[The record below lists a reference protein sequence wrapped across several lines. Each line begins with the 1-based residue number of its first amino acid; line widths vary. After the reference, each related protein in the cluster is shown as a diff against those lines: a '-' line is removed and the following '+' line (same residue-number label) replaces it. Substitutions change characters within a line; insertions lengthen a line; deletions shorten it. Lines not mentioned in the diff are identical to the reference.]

1 MRNLLRFVRAR
12 AHLRTLMT
20 QKLCAIGMRNA
31 KLGNHLKTLNVFFE
45 SAFEDLS
52 FHSFLK
58 ASDCDFEE
66 KNGCNK
72 HGRWFIEHNFDCS

>member
-1 MRNLLRFVRAR
+1 
-12 AHLRTLMT
+12 
-20 QKLCAIGMRNA
+20 MRNA

-52 FHSFLK
+52 FYSFLK

-72 HGRWFIEHNFDCS
+72 HRIWFIEHNFDCSQGPNTVWRTLQIAFPSI